1 LLISWKVLDVAQ
13 DKEYIDFIEGVDE
26 MSSVVSDR
34 HFHDEREAYAYVEAR
49 VWPHGPV
56 CPHCGNADPKR
67 LRLMQGKSTRI
78 GVRQC
83 NECRKPFTVK
93 VGTIFEAS
101 HVPLRL
107 WLQAIHL
114 ICSSKKGMSAN
125 QLHRILGVTLKTA
138 WFMGHRI
145 REAMRTGD
153 LAPMGGSGSIV
164 EVDETF
170 IGRKQGAAIKRGVG
184 HKNAVL
190 TLVERGGSARSF
202 LVERASK
209 EEIIPIVKENIARE
223 SHVMTDEAGRYA
235 KLGDDFA
242 KHDAVDH
249 SREEYAYTDRK
260 TGTVIST
267 NTVEGYY
274 SIFKRR
280 MQGVYQHC
288 QEKHLHRYL
297 AEFDFRYSNRI
308 KLGVNDVARAEIALK
323 GVVGKR
329 LTYRTIN

>member
-1 LLISWKVLDVAQ
+1 
-13 DKEYIDFIEGVDE
+13 
-26 MSSVVSDR
+26 MSSSVISDP

-49 VWPHGPV
+49 IWPNGPV

-67 LRLMQGKSTRI
+67 IRLMQGNSTRI

-93 VGTIFEAS
+93 IGTIFESS

-125 QLHRILGVTLKTA
+125 QLHRILGVTLKTV

-145 REAMRTGD
+145 REAMRDGG
-153 LAPMGGSGSIV
+153 LAPMGGSGNVV

-170 IGRKQGAAIKRGVG
+170 IGRIEGVDPKAG
-184 HKNAVL
+184 WVRHKNTVL

-202 LVERASK
+202 HIDEATK
-209 EEIIPIVKENIARE
+209 EHIVPIINANLDRE
-223 SHVMTDEAGRYA
+223 SDLMTDEAKRYE
-235 KLGDDFA
+235 KIGKDFA
-242 KHDAVDH
+242 SHGVVDH
-249 SREEYAYTDRK
+249 SRKEYGYTDRK
-260 TGTVIST
+260 TGKKINT

-274 SIFKRR
+274 SIFKRG
-280 MQGVYQHC
+280 MKGVYQHC

-297 AEFDFRYSNRI
+297 AEFDFRYSNRV
-308 KLGVNDVARAEIALK
+308 KLGVNDVARADRALK
-323 GVVGKR
+323 GAVGKR
-329 LTYRTIN
+329 LTYQTIG